1 MSNIYQIYG
10 GFAACFFT
18 VMKKSFLNR
27 YQLFVRKKIPE
38 EGEEKKQQISKL
50 FAKEDD

>member
-18 VMKKSFLNR
+18 CDNIANFFLCK
-27 YQLFVRKKIPE
+27 RKITNIAHANIIMQKI
-38 EGEEKKQQISKL
+38 
-50 FAKEDD
+50 